1 MKKYFLITFGILL
14 SASYLS
20 VAAQGV
26 HEEAVPLA
34 ISFERPNFSPT
45 KDWSLKYVNLFKQA
59 IKEKYSIDDK
69 TLNENF
75 IIQSV
80 VKGTQVDGV
89 ASASSREDIGNI
101 HYIYKIQWAYFNG
114 YGPQNGLSF
123 VIKDSSGNDLTDE
136 QILENIK
143 KNLIPV
149 FTIKSII
156 SEKDAINKCGGQ
168 SGQLF
173 PPLRAPFYASDNNIL
188 FDASRKDLIFFCS
201 RVINAEE
208 NKCLR
213 EAFSLQTGEKFLSQE
228 IACTVQ
234 DPHTKPVE
242 GTLPEGKISNGKR
255 QPVTE
260 EAIPTGSY
268 PEQVLNRIGDRVWN
282 YKVAL
287 TATLIILLTV
297 GSFIVGLRSS
307 KKIVKV
313 PLILVGVIGTF
324 IFLNLLYNF
333 FVLGQKDFGILY
345 QYSYCENGIYSVYPR
360 GIVDG
365 GTAYYNKQGEKLGW
379 CDAWGVAGD
388 KCKETAKSVGTCKER
403 SMFGW

>member
-1 MKKYFLITFGILL
+1 MKKYFLIVTGILL
-14 SASYLS
+14 LASYLS
-20 VAAQGV
+20 VAAQGAS
-26 HEEAVPLA
+26 EEAVPFA
-34 ISFERPNFSPT
+34 TSFEAPNFSPT
-45 KDWSLKYVNLFKQA
+45 KDWSIKYVNLFKQT
-59 IKEKYSIDDK
+59 IKEKNGIDDK
-69 TLNENF
+69 TLNENL

-89 ASASSREDIGNI
+89 ASASSREDIGSI

-123 VIKDSSGNDLTDE
+123 VVKDSSGNDLTDE
-136 QILENIK
+136 QILGNIK

-149 FTIKSII
+149 SAIKSII

-228 IACTVQ
+228 TACTVQ
-234 DPHTKPVE
+234 AATIKPV
-242 GTLPEGKISNGKR
+242 GGLPAGKISDEEL
-255 QPVTE
+255 QPATE
-260 EAIPTGSY
+260 KAVPTGSY
-268 PEQVLNRIGDRVWN
+268 PEQVLNRIGGRIWN

-287 TATLIILLTV
+287 TVTLVILLTV
-297 GSFIVGLRSS
+297 GSFIVGLRSTR
-307 KKIVKV
+307 KVVKI
-313 PLILVGVIGTF
+313 PLMLASVVGAFIL
-324 IFLNLLYNF
+324 LNLLYNF
-333 FVLGQKDFGILY
+333 FILGQKDFGILY

-379 CDAWGVAGD
+379 CDAWDIAGD
-388 KCKETAKSVGTCKER
+388 KCKETAKSAGICKER